1 MSHPSR
7 VRGLKPIPEGC
18 TQMGYVV
25 APRRGGGDPD
35 HVIIGDNPSS
45 RSKQFLYGL
54 IANQEGIPFYGAT
67 EDGNKNDKTWD
78 KELLEKHQLRI
89 D

>member
-1 MSHPSR
+1 MRFP
-7 VRGLKPIPEGC
+7 V
-18 TQMGYVV
+18 
-25 APRRGGGDPD
+25 PRRGWGDPAKATEIEWINSCSPQGLGD
-35 HVIIGDNPSS
+35 PGYVIIGNSPSS

-54 IANQEGIPFYGAT
+54 IANQEGIPFYGAP